1 MTAPTPTPTPTPED
15 RPGVT
20 YAQARALLADRGI
33 VRSLKTIRRWAYAG
47 ILSVK
52 RVTHGTVILFRD
64 EVEALAEKEDP
75 WD

>member
-1 MTAPTPTPTPTPED
+1 MTTSIPAPED

-20 YAQARALLADRGI
+20 YAQARAILADRGI
-33 VRSLKTIRRWAYAG
+33 IRSLKTIKRWAYAG

-64 EVEALAEKEDP
+64 EVEALTEKDDP